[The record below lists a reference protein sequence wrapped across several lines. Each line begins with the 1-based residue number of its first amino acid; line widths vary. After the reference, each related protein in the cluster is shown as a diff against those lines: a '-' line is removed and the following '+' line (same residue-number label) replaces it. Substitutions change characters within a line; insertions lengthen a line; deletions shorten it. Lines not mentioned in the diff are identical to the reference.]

1 MTDPEVR
8 EGAVGLRRQPEQVE
22 GDGGRA
28 EAGNRRPNGAGEK
41 KLFNLVKSTAPSRVF
56 CKIFLFGHL
65 NNYTVTCF
73 TN

>member
-56 CKIFLFGHL
+56 L
-65 NNYTVTCF
+65 
-73 TN
+73 